1 MASLALIASLV
12 VLFTLLIGPIAY
24 LSSKLN
30 LPNFIVYLL
39 SLLSIINGIWFC
51 LIGLP
56 VWYLGLIPIY
66 LGYISITKA
75 NKNSTQA

>member
-12 VLFTLLIGPIAY
+12 ILFTLLIGPIAY
-24 LSSKLN
+24 LSAKLN

-66 LGYISITKA
+66 LGYISISTA